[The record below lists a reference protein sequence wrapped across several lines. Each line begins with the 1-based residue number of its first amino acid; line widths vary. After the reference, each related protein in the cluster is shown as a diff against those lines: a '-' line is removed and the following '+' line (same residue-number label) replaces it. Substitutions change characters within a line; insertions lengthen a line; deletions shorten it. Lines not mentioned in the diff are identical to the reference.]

1 MAREDFEAY
10 LLSRPD
16 IASRAM
22 LKRHELDHEKYQ
34 YMSIQ
39 LAWDAWQAGFN
50 SASTKAAEI
59 LIEQLENN
67 NDKQEN

>member
-22 LKRHELDHEKYQ
+22 LKRHELDTDKYQ

-39 LAWDAWQAGFN
+39 LAWESWQAAIN
-50 SASTKAAEI
+50 TM
-59 LIEQLENN
+59 N
-67 NDKQEN
+67 KQEN